1 MDETD
6 SPDSGL
12 KEMSSENLAFNG
24 GRPTEPI
31 YWPSILRG
39 QVSVSA
45 PEGILAENHFS
56 GIASITGNPFAS
68 GFEDAFNQNTIL
80 QCSYEERMK
89 IITPI
94 PPQDA
99 ISNRLQL
106 KLNKTPK
113 IDPPPEFRNSKSYRD
128 SQISAQ
134 STDSASSQETCPLMK
149 CDSDYHSNTTGSG
162 QSHGNENGSHVVMI
176 HDNMK
181 SSASGFQESDSVNSS
196 SPLLINEVQSVA
208 DPALAV
214 NQSFNSFQNKVNDT
228 RQISDLQ
235 FLDKYKETS
244 STLDSLHKLELQLNR
259 MNLDQK
265 SASDYCL
272 RTLNNGVK
280 ENGIKKD
287 GSLRIKTI
295 PPPPPPRRTESLSSD
310 NGS

>member
-1 MDETD
+1 MYSKAKIEDTD

-12 KEMSSENLAFNG
+12 KDMSSENLALNG
-24 GRPTEPI
+24 GQLSEPI

-39 QVSVSA
+39 QVSVSTS
-45 PEGILAENHFS
+45 EGILTENHFS

-68 GFEDAFNQNTIL
+68 GFEDAFGQNAIL

-99 ISNRLQL
+99 TSNRLEL
-106 KLNKTPK
+106 KLDKTPK
-113 IDPPPEFRNSKSYRD
+113 IDPPPGFRNSKSYRD

-134 STDSASSQETCPLMK
+134 STDSASSQDTCSLMK

-162 QSHGNENGSHVVMI
+162 QSHGNENGRHVVMV
-176 HDNMK
+176 HK
-181 SSASGFQESDSVNSS
+181 KPSASGFQESDSVNSN
-196 SPLLINEVQSVA
+196 SPLLVNEIHAETDNDS
-208 DPALAV
+208 V
-214 NQSFNSFQNKVNDT
+214 NQSSYQNNGSDSRALSDT
-228 RQISDLQ
+228 Q

-259 MNLDQK
+259 INLDQK

-272 RTLNNGVK
+272 RTTN
-280 ENGIKKD
+280 NGIKKD